1 MKRRT
6 LIILFAVMTV
16 LSGAGA
22 FVLTRVMAVK
32 IAPPEGAELVEM
44 DTGDKP
50 ETVADKG
57 ETAVADRGGRRDN
70 ARASR
75 PPTLDTYRRPIVGRS
90 LFDSSQADQ
99 PLTSTS
105 TAEGEEQEATDLGA
119 TLILTAVAGDRRFS
133 TALILADKE
142 DPYPG
147 VYAEGDALADDATI
161 DEIQRRRVYVKRGS
175 GAREYLEI
183 GGEAPKKGRS
193 SRSDDDGA
201 TKKRRGRI
209 DWSEGVTKIDDTH
222 FQIDRNAVDNALAN
236 LDRLSR
242 DARVV
247 PNFQDGKSNGFKI
260 FSIKRNSAARNLGLQ
275 NNDVITGVNGSP
287 LTSPDKALQM
297 YSSLQNESSISLEI
311 IRKGEPVTMEY
322 DIL

>member
-6 LIILFAVMTV
+6 LILLFAVMTA
-16 LSGAGA
+16 LSGTGA
-22 FVLTRVMAVK
+22 IALTRVLAVK

-57 ETAVADRGGRRDN
+57 EGVVADRGNRRDK

-119 TLILTAVAGDRRFS
+119 TLILTSVAGDRRYS

-147 VYAEGDALADDATI
+147 VFAEGDALADDATI
-161 DEIQRRRVYVKRGS
+161 DEIQRRRVYVKRGT

-183 GGEAPKKGRS
+183 GGEAPKKSRS
-193 SRSDDDGA
+193 SRSSDDADS
-201 TKKRRGRI
+201 KRRGRI

-222 FQIDRNAVDNALAN
+222 FQIERSAVDSALAN

>member
-6 LIILFAVMTV
+6 LIILFAVTTV
-16 LSGAGA
+16 LSGAAA
-22 FVLTRVMAVK
+22 FGLTRVLSVK
-32 IAPPEGAELVEM
+32 IRPPEGAELVEM
-44 DTGDKP
+44 ESGDEP
-50 ETVADKG
+50 E
-57 ETAVADRGGRRDN
+57 AVAERGTGPTAERGNARGN
-70 ARASR
+70 ARAPR
-75 PPTLDTYRRPIVGRS
+75 APTLDSYRRPIVGRS

-99 PLTSTS
+99 PLAEAQ
-105 TAEGEEQEATDLGA
+105 TAEGEEQAATDLGA
-119 TLILTAVAGDRRFS
+119 TLILTAVAGDRQYS
-133 TALILADKE
+133 TALILAAAE
-142 DPYPG
+142 DAYPG
-147 VYAEGDALADDATI
+147 VYTEGDALTDDATI

-183 GGEAPKKGRS
+183 GGEAPKKSRT
-193 SRSDDDGA
+193 SRSDDDG

-222 FQIDRNAVDNALAN
+222 FQIERSAVDSALAN

-287 LTSPDKALQM
+287 LTSPDKALSM